1 MKAAQNVLRNITRS
15 RAAVLMPCAGS
26 RMVHCMLYNVSLTTG
41 SRLEHSIW
49 SFSVPGLSSL
59 TRSPLAGS
67 SRRSFTAASATAAPA
82 SADVTAS
89 STAHCVVCGQANV
102 NVDVPQ
108 TPVKIVSETSSFD
121 SDIGGRP
128 HDFSL
133 LSSWIHACSS
143 CGYAA
148 DDISTATSTPVSK
161 EVVAQAKEAAETWI
175 RSHHSPLEQAST
187 AISSDRIAFAKT
199 CLAAAHIC
207 VQQQQHARVRLNIP
221 ACV

>member
-1 MKAAQNVLRNITRS
+1 
-15 RAAVLMPCAGS
+15 
-26 RMVHCMLYNVSLTTG
+26 MLYNVSLTTG